1 MPGSGTKL
9 SRRKMISAPSVNQRR
24 FLRSV
29 ALAKLARLRL
39 AASCSACDAMMCF
52 DPGKECGGGR
62 MFAPAA
68 SYSDRSRPVSPQ
80 PTVGHPSTYYF
91 DGTRRSGF
99 RIGGL
104 LGGGQGRALL
114 GGGFPGGGTALDQ
127 FRSERRTSE

>member
-62 MFAPAA
+62 MFALAA

-80 PTVGHPSTYYF
+80 PPAGHPSTYYF
-91 DGTRRSGF
+91 YGTRRSGF
-99 RIGGL
+99 L
-104 LGGGQGRALL
+104 LSYLIACGPVRAPLGR
-114 GGGFPGGGTALDQ
+114 GFPGGVHAPEQLGSA
-127 FRSERRTSE
+127 TSS